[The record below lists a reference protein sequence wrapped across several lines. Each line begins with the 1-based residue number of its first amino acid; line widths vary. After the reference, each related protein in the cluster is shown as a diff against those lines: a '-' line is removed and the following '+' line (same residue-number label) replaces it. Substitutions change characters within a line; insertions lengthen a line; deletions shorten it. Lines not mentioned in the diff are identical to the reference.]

1 MCVCVFLLLLGA
13 ELLEGMKNIA
23 EGELFLTLGV
33 WPFSIFFPPF
43 FFFFLSRLPAEVL
56 FHVLTGHLHAPPPL
70 AAPPSSFIHFHPIIH
85 RRLLLL
91 LLNSALICKKKKIIR
106 RDEM

>member
-1 MCVCVFLLLLGA
+1 MLHIRPPQLIKQGLGTGAKRAKGKRACWKHYHNLQRLSFRWAPLLFPTLFALTLGCVCVCVFLLLLGA

-43 FFFFLSRLPAEVL
+43 FEQ
-56 FHVLTGHLHAPPPL
+56 
-70 AAPPSSFIHFHPIIH
+70 AA
-85 RRLLLL
+85 
-91 LLNSALICKKKKIIR
+91 C
-106 RDEM
+106 